1 MARPI
6 VLALLAAALLVAGAD
21 AIRPEP
27 WIQVQGQQHPPPP
40 TPATATPRTQKHL
53 HPAAIAAI
61 ATASALLVAIL
72 LSVGIFLCCRRRLP
86 QAVAA
91 EGEQLAGR
99 SQVVVHMTATQVR
112 A

>member
-1 MARPI
+1 MENQ
-6 VLALLAAALLVAGAD
+6 LLRYIIG
-21 AIRPEP
+21 IRY
-27 WIQVQGQQHPPPP
+27 VSAY
-40 TPATATPRTQKHL
+40 PAVSDTDTEFSEVSD
-53 HPAAIAAI
+53 PAAIAAI
-61 ATASALLVAIL
+61 ATALALLVVIL
-72 LSVGIFLCCRRRLP
+72 LSVGIFICCRRGLR

>member
-1 MARPI
+1 MS
-6 VLALLAAALLVAGAD
+6 
-21 AIRPEP
+21 PEP
-27 WIQVQGQQHPPPP
+27 WIQGQQHSVPPPP
-40 TPATATPRTQKHL
+40 STPRTRKHL

-61 ATASALLVAIL
+61 ATALALLVVIL
-72 LSVGIFLCCRRRLP
+72 LSVGIFICCRRGLR

-99 SQVVVHMTATQVR
+99 SQVVVHMTATQVG